1 MLLLFSCNQVIV
13 LLTRARAVATVY
25 LRGAIPETG
34 GMQKKMNWLLIETI
48 ASDVIAEKILQT
60 VRTTKSLPGYQ
71 LARNFHGGVR

>member
-1 MLLLFSCNQVIV
+1 
-13 LLTRARAVATVY
+13 
-25 LRGAIPETG
+25 
-34 GMQKKMNWLLIETI
+34 MQKKMNWLLIETI